1 MIKRHVTIKN
11 FGKFIFSMKSWSLK
25 LKTIQSRIKKLQLN
39 CLYFKMLK
47 NNGVSFGFKNQ
58 EKKSEELLIWLINL
72 INVPLI
78 SAPNPTDQM
87 YHWICISKSSITVE
101 LRLKGKLWLKK
112 YVWGSKKVTKLK
124 WHSIFLQDICS
135 NLEKGSESMVQ

>member
-1 MIKRHVTIKN
+1 MIKKHVIIKN

-25 LKTIQSRIKKLQLN
+25 LKTIQSQIKKLQLN

-78 SAPNPTDQM
+78 SAPNPMDQM
-87 YHWICISKSSITVE
+87 YHWIYISKSSITVG

-112 YVWGSKKVTKLK
+112 YVWGSKKVTKSK

>member
-1 MIKRHVTIKN
+1 MIKKHVIIKN

-25 LKTIQSRIKKLQLN
+25 LKTIQSQIKKLQLN
-39 CLYFKMLK
+39 YLYFKMLK

-78 SAPNPTDQM
+78 SAPNPMDQM
-87 YHWICISKSSITVE
+87 YHWIYISKSSITVG

-112 YVWGSKKVTKLK
+112 YVWGSKKVTKSK

>member
-1 MIKRHVTIKN
+1 MIKRHVIIKN

-25 LKTIQSRIKKLQLN
+25 LRTIQSRIKKLRLN

-78 SAPNPTDQM
+78 SAPNPMDQM
-87 YHWICISKSSITVE
+87 YHWIYISKSSITVG

-112 YVWGSKKVTKLK
+112 YVWGSKKVTKSK

-135 NLEKGSESMVQ
+135 NSEKGSELMVQ